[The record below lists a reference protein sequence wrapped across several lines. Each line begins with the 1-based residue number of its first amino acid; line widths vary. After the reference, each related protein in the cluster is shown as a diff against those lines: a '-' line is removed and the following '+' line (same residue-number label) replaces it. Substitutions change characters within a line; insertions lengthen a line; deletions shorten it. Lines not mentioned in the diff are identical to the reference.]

1 MEKKII
7 EKTCDRVLGLK
18 EFFKLYYS
26 INEDNEFRIWLDY
39 HDAGNEVTSFYEKLH
54 ETMSEDFTPALMDL
68 FINKPEKMK
77 KVLLKQKALSSF
89 LEKRLFV
96 LEIFEQEWEKYI
108 NQEDDEY
115 VSILLTP
122 DNDVNDLLNDNSDD
136 NKIIEFNKKNEDP
149 DQGSND

>member
-7 EKTCDRVLGLK
+7 EKTCNRIFSLK

-26 INEDNEFRIWLDY
+26 VNENNEFRIWLDY
-39 HDAGNEVTSFYEKLH
+39 HDAGNEVNTFYDKLH
-54 ETMSEDFTPALMDL
+54 EIMSDDFTPALMDL
-68 FINKPEKMK
+68 FINKPEQMK
-77 KVLLKQKALSSF
+77 KVLLKQKALASF
-89 LEKRLFV
+89 IEKRLFV
-96 LEIFEQEWEKYI
+96 LEIFKQEWEKYI

-136 NKIIEFNKKNEDP
+136 NKIIKFHRKNEKPED
-149 DQGSND
+149 SNDD